1 MIDVTDLE
9 IIFDKNSICG
19 HCHAFD
25 RNITPYWK
33 SVMEYYCIMIFTG
46 EEEKFKERATEI
58 LKAKYPSVRFY
69 YFQRKMY
76 TEKRGWFLGTLFS
89 GYLFFQIEELTADF
103 FTELRAIKGFCR
115 ILRDNQNPTRIT
127 GSALEELKFL
137 IHNGEVLGVSKVQ
150 FLPNQKIKA
159 LAGPFVGYEG
169 NIVKVNKKQKRI
181 TVRSSLVN
189 NSLSF
194 DLKYEELE

>member
-58 LKAKYPSVRFY
+58 LKAKYLSVHFY
-69 YFQRKMY
+69 FFQRKMY

-115 ILRDNQNPTRIT
+115 
-127 GSALEELKFL
+127 KFCG
-137 IHNGEVLGVSKVQ
+137 II
-150 FLPNQKIKA
+150 KIR
-159 LAGPFVGYEG
+159 PE
-169 NIVKVNKKQKRI
+169 
-181 TVRSSLVN
+181 
-189 NSLSF
+189 
-194 DLKYEELE
+194 

>member
-1 MIDVTDLE
+1 
-9 IIFDKNSICG
+9 
-19 HCHAFD
+19 
-25 RNITPYWK
+25 
-33 SVMEYYCIMIFTG
+33 MEYYCIMIFTG

-58 LKAKYPSVRFY
+58 LKAKYPSVHFY
-69 YFQRKMY
+69 FFQRKMY

-150 FLPNQKIKA
+150 FLPNQKIKV
-159 LAGPFVGYEG
+159 LVGPFVGYEG

-181 TVRSSLVN
+181 TVRSSLAN
-189 NSLSF
+189 NSLTF